1 MKKLFFV
8 SVLLFSVFVSTS
20 FDFHKFYM
28 GIYQVN
34 FVPAKKRIEIT
45 ARLFVDD
52 LNVVLEKKYNKKTAL
67 GLTSETVEDEILLKK
82 YLSEH
87 LIFTVN
93 GIKKSIQFVSKELDN
108 NVLVCYLKVTDV
120 PKINTLEIQ
129 NDVFVAQFP
138 DQQNLVQSTI
148 YGEKKSVLL
157 TDSTVFGMLK

>member
-1 MKKLFFV
+1 
-8 SVLLFSVFVSTS
+8 
-20 FDFHKFYM
+20 M

-34 FVPAKKRIEIT
+34 YVPVKKRIEIT

-67 GLTSETVEDEILLKK
+67 GLTNETVEDEILLKK

-93 GIKKSIQFVSKELDN
+93 SIKKPIQFVSKELDN
-108 NVLVCYLKVTDV
+108 NVLVCYLKIIDV

-157 TDSTVFGMLK
+157 TDSTVFGTLK

>member
-1 MKKLFFV
+1 
-8 SVLLFSVFVSTS
+8 
-20 FDFHKFYM
+20 M

-34 FVPAKKRIEIT
+34 YVPVKKRIEIT
-45 ARLFVDD
+45 TRLFVDD

-67 GLTSETVEDEILLKK
+67 GLTNESAEDEILLKK

-87 LIFTVN
+87 IFFKIN
-93 GIKKSIQFVSKELDN
+93 GSKKAFQFVSKELDN
-108 NVLVCYLKVTDV
+108 NVLVCYLKIMDV
-120 PKINTLEIQ
+120 PKINSLEIQ

-157 TDSTVFGMLK
+157 SNSTVFGTLK